1 MLCVLYHNLNKKHTC
16 QVLYLHILQY
26 TQTHSI
32 SEECVCVCVHVCCRV
47 QLFATPGLQPAKAP
61 LSMGILQTRILEW
74 VATSSSRGSSWPRD
88 WTHICCV
95 ACTAG
100 RFFTTE
106 HRGSPVRRYC
116 ACFADEKIETKG
128 NSELLDQV
136 TSKETKSSSSQSQC
150 FFLYTDSLWR
160 VQDGTNRDTS
170 WKHWPSC
177 LAHMRAC
184 NVRSFP
190 SPQHF
195 CFKNSGPKEKQ
206 PNHFL
211 LWEHSRWW
219 LLNKPNPF

>member
-1 MLCVLYHNLNKKHTC
+1 MFFTTIWTKSTHAKYFIYTSFN
-16 QVLYLHILQY
+16 ILKP
-26 TQTHSI
+26 TALVRSV
-32 SEECVCVCVHVCCRV
+32 CVCVCMCAVVSSSLRPH
-47 QLFATPGLQPAKAP
+47 GLQPAKAP

-74 VATSSSRGSSWPRD
+74 AATSSSRGFSWPRD
-88 WTHICCV
+88 WTHMLCLLHCRQILYHWATGETQV
-95 ACTAG
+95 GVT
-100 RFFTTE
+100 
-106 HRGSPVRRYC
+106 VLV
-116 ACFADEKIETKG
+116 FADEKTETKG
-128 NSELLDQV
+128 NSEPLDQV

-160 VQDGTNRDTS
+160 VQDGTKQDTS